1 MPFPSLF
8 PLPKLEDF
16 AYGKRCFFL
25 IMQIY
30 SIYFKLKKLK
40 KNDVRF
46 MKTDTYVFE
55 DFYVSFENLFKYFF
69 SPSRQTARK
78 NLKRNRTLTDSKI
91 ILLAQ
96 VLGNMTDFILAYDLL
111 YFSHCTL
118 A

>member
-1 MPFPSLF
+1 
-8 PLPKLEDF
+8 
-16 AYGKRCFFL
+16 
-25 IMQIY
+25 
-30 SIYFKLKKLK
+30 
-40 KNDVRF
+40 

-55 DFYVSFENLFKYFF
+55 DFYVRFENIFKYFF

-78 NLKRNRTLTDSKI
+78 NRKRNRTLTDSEI

-96 VLGNMTDFILAYDLL
+96 VLGNMTDFILAYDLQ